1 MACADI
7 VDLKNVD
14 ELSAEVDKSLVDPK
28 QPENPVAAAVV
39 SSDEPGAGEKN
50 AQEGKKELV
59 VKIDGEDWID
69 VVPPVNPAVPDA
81 PVKSTAGEDS
91 PGLKE
96 KSEPGEPTIGEEE
109 VKPKELPK
117 RVIEKKEDEEDTG
130 LSRFLPSMFR
140 LKKKMRKKQVEG
152 ADTTT
157 KASVVKFSADK
168 AYERQFDVAVAHHE
182 FDDNKPEQVLD
193 LCLIMDCTGSMSSW
207 IEHCKETLHKVIDAT
222 VARDPECKV
231 RTAFVGYRDFSDQS
245 SLFSIHDFSYD
256 AEAVKKFIFGVQ
268 AKGGGDWPEDVQ
280 GGLRKALDLSWSSLD
295 DSVKLAVF
303 IADAPAHGKKYYA
316 GHKHD
321 DFPEGNPAGLT
332 LEDMMKEMSDREI
345 LVSLYQLNND
355 NETMYD
361 IMKKAHAQGA
371 EKEGV
376 EYVDMRDIKPAQR
389 SVSKRYAGRRKKKSS
404 SMHVGAAAS
413 SSRYDR
419 LEVGGDDSMR
429 RAYSERTSYTIES
442 QCRKMRS
449 SYRSASNKKRKSGW

>member
-1 MACADI
+1 MASAEN
-7 VDLKNVD
+7 VELKNVD
-14 ELSAEVDKSLVDPK
+14 DLSADDVDKNLV
-28 QPENPVAAAVV
+28 
-39 SSDEPGAGEKN
+39 DEPGAGEKN
-50 AQEGKKELV
+50 GEEGKKDLV

-69 VVPPVNPAVPDA
+69 VNPPADPAVPDA
-81 PVKSTAGEDS
+81 PVKSTPGEGGPDLKKKSELAKIAGE
-91 PGLKE
+91 PAV
-96 KSEPGEPTIGEEE
+96 GEEE
-109 VKPKELPK
+109 VVSVLVPK
-117 RVIEKKEDEEDTG
+117 RIIEKKEEEEDAG

-157 KASVVKFSADK
+157 KAPVIKFDADK

-182 FDDNKPEQVLD
+182 FDDNKPEQILD

-256 AEAVKKFIFGVQ
+256 ADAVKGFISGVQ

-321 DFPEGNPAGLT
+321 DFPEGNPAGLI

-376 EYVDMRDIKPAQR
+376 EYVDMRDIKPTER
-389 SVSKRYAGRRKKKSS
+389 KRHAGRRRNMKKG
-404 SMHVGAAAS
+404 SMLSTGAAAP
-413 SSRYDR
+413 RYDR
-419 LEVGGDDSMR
+419 LEVR